1 MAALLPE
8 SLSYLVTRGKSPDQ
22 ALSIATRLD
31 RTLQSRAIRLYARTE
46 SMTAVGV
53 SQLFTEG
60 RGTST
65 MLLWATMFAAFG
77 TTTVIVLLTPTLFRV
92 SGLSLSTAAL
102 LVGLHNFVG
111 IAGMAGSGRLIER
124 FGPLTLVPAFVS
136 GAVVLA
142 MLGTV
147 ASSATL
153 SAICMTL
160 LALTVLVGAS
170 GGIALAATSYP
181 TEIRSTGVGWA
192 MGMARFGQVC
202 SPLIVGL
209 MLRWGWDAARILAVM
224 ALLPFLAG
232 AFCGAGRLYER
243 AAPAGKV

>member
-1 MAALLPE
+1 
-8 SLSYLVTRGKSPDQ
+8 
-22 ALSIATRLD
+22 
-31 RTLQSRAIRLYARTE
+31 
-46 SMTAVGV
+46 
-53 SQLFTEG
+53 
-60 RGTST
+60 
-65 MLLWATMFAAFG
+65 
-77 TTTVIVLLTPTLFRV
+77 
-92 SGLSLSTAAL
+92 
-102 LVGLHNFVG
+102 
-111 IAGMAGSGRLIER
+111 LIER
-124 FGPLTLVPAFVS
+124 FGRLSLVPAFGF
-136 GAVVLA
+136 GAVILAVLGA
-142 MLGTV
+142 V

-243 AAPAGKV
+243 AASAGKV